1 MQGTRIELRLS
12 QKTKGA
18 IEMINGGMENAPD
31 LLLELKDRLLELFK
45 SSEVITLDNDSF
57 SASTTDKGLCF
68 LKFGDDLLGLISTLG
83 ARYGECG
90 FVVPASLERK

>member
-1 MQGTRIELRLS
+1 VQETRIGLRLS

-31 LLLELKDRLLELFK
+31 LLLEFKDRLLQLFE
-45 SSEVITLDNDSF
+45 SGEAVTLDNYSF
-57 SASTTDKGLCF
+57 PAFSTDKRLCF
-68 LKFGDDLLGLISTLG
+68 LKFGDELFGLVSTLG
-83 ARYGECG
+83 ARYGQRG